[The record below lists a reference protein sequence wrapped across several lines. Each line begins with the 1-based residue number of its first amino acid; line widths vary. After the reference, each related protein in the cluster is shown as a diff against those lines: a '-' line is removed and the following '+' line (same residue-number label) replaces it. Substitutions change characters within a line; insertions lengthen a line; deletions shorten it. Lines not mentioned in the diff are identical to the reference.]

1 MGMATSNA
9 DIITQLQRDI
19 LPLQG
24 FKQMANAA
32 EINIGLGRIKFSF
45 PGFVFPQGVIHEFTY
60 ANAED
65 RSATSGFVTGILS
78 ALMQNGRIA
87 LWINSSQAFFPP
99 ALKIFGIEPDNI
111 IYIHLKKEKEILW
124 VIEEALK
131 CEGLAAVVGE
141 LKDLDFTASRRL
153 QLAVEKSG
161 VTGFIFC
168 HHRKTLST
176 TASTTRWKITSLPGE
191 KMNGLPGVGFPK
203 WNVELLKVRNGKPG
217 TWQVGWIDNK
227 FHHERRLIPMVGKLQ
242 KKTG

>member
-1 MGMATSNA
+1 MATSNA
-9 DIITQLQRDI
+9 DIIARLQRDI

-24 FKQMANAA
+24 YKQIANASDL
-32 EINIGLGRIKFSF
+32 NVGLGPINFSF
-45 PGFVFPQGVIHEFTY
+45 PGFVFPHGVIHEFIS

-87 LWINSSQAFFPP
+87 LWINSSQTFFPP
-99 ALKIFGIEPDNI
+99 ALKMFGIEPDKI
-111 IYIHLKKEKEILW
+111 ICIHLKKEKEILW

-141 LKDLDFTASRRL
+141 LREFDFTVSRRL
-153 QLAVEKSG
+153 QLVVEKSG

-191 KMNGLPGVGFPK
+191 KMNSLPGVGFPK

-217 TWQVGWIDNK
+217 TWQVGWMDGK
-227 FHHERRLIPMVGKLQ
+227 FHHERRLIPMIGKLQ